1 MLNLLERYKG
11 ILGMYSPNLLKILG
25 TSMAAEVLNPKTSSE
40 QRLFQAIVL
49 QAFEDALTTQGSKQ
63 ESYLKKDAHDW
74 FLQRN
79 KSFEEVC
86 WFAGFDP
93 DLIHDKYKKLLTDGK
108 IVFTELQREWVRYR
122 GLYRDYRAAD
132 NSKDRK
138 NIMLKITSVKLKR

>member
-1 MLNLLERYKG
+1 
-11 ILGMYSPNLLKILG
+11 
-25 TSMAAEVLNPKTSSE
+25 MAAEVLNPKTSSE

-93 DLIHDKYKKLLTDGK
+93 DLIHDKYKKLLADGK

>member
-1 MLNLLERYKG
+1 
-11 ILGMYSPNLLKILG
+11 
-25 TSMAAEVLNPKTSSE
+25 MAAEVLSPKTSSE

-74 FLQRN
+74 FLEKN
-79 KSFEEVC
+79 KTFDSVC
-86 WFAGFDP
+86 WNAGFDP
-93 DLIHDKYKKLLTDGK
+93 DLIHEKYKKLLKDGK
-108 IVFTELQREWVRYR
+108 VVFTELQKEWVRYR

-138 NIMLKITSVKLKR
+138 NIMLKITSVKLGK